1 MPPRAPDDNALPQAA
16 SVRQTRRNDVRT
28 SNPIFSRWGAAR
40 DTGRADTYA
49 RQPVGSS
56 VGGRPT
62 DDYLANPYA
71 PGADTPAQTGR
82 SAVTMDDV
90 LVRTGMTL
98 GTVALT
104 AVLSWLLLPVDEAN
118 LGMSYGLA
126 VGAALV
132 AFVLSMIQA
141 FKRTPSPA
149 LILGYAAFEGVFL
162 GVLSSTVST
171 YLSPG
176 VVVQA
181 VLGTFAV
188 AAGVLIAYRMRWI
201 RVNQRFT
208 GFVAAAA
215 TGFLLLLVAD
225 ALFSLFGAGN
235 GLGFHSGGLGIVF
248 GVIGILLGAAF
259 LALDFKQ
266 VEDAVAYGAPR
277 EEAWLA
283 AFGLTTTLV
292 WIYLEVL
299 RVLTIFNS
307 DN

>member
-1 MPPRAPDDNALPQAA
+1 M
-16 SVRQTRRNDVRT
+16 RT

-40 DTGRADTYA
+40 DTGKAVSFTK
-49 RQPVGSS
+49 QPVGATL
-56 VGGRPT
+56 GGAPV
-62 DDYLANPYA
+62 DDHLTNPYA
-71 PGADTPAQTGR
+71 PGAAPATGTTPSSG
-82 SAVTMDDV
+82 AVTMDDV
-90 LVRTGMTL
+90 VVRTGTTL
-98 GTVALT
+98 GTVTLA

-126 VGAALV
+126 LGAAFV
-132 AFVLSMIQA
+132 AFALSMVQS
-141 FKRTPSPA
+141 FKRTPAPA

-171 YLSPG
+171 YISPG

-188 AAGVLIAYRMRWI
+188 SAGVLIAYRRRWI
-201 RVNQRFT
+201 RVDRRFA
-208 GFVAAAA
+208 GFVTAAA
-215 TGFLLLLVAD
+215 TGFLILLVAD
-225 ALFSLFGAGN
+225 SLFALFGAGD
-235 GLGFHSGGLGIVF
+235 GLGFQSGGLGIAF
-248 GVIGILLGAAF
+248 GVVGILLGAAF

-283 AFGLTTTLV
+283 AFGITMTLV

-299 RVLTIFNS
+299 RVLTILNS

>member
-1 MPPRAPDDNALPQAA
+1 
-16 SVRQTRRNDVRT
+16 VGTT
-28 SNPIFSRWGAAR
+28 
-40 DTGRADTYA
+40 
-49 RQPVGSS
+49 VGS
-56 VGGRPT
+56 RPT
-62 DDYLANPYA
+62 DDYGTNPYA
-71 PGADTPAQTGR
+71 PGADTSPRTDGT
-82 SAVTMDDV
+82 AVTMDDV
-90 LVRTGMTL
+90 IVRTGTTL

-118 LGMSYGLA
+118 LGRSYGIAL
-126 VGAALV
+126 GAALV
-132 AFVLSMIQA
+132 AFVLSMVQA
-141 FKRTPSPA
+141 FRRTPSPG

-162 GVLSSTVST
+162 GVLSSTIST
-171 YLSPG
+171 YVAPG

-188 AAGVLIAYRMRWI
+188 SAGVLVAYRMRWI
-201 RVNQRFT
+201 RVTQRFT

-225 ALFSLFGAGN
+225 LLFSAFGAGN
-235 GLGFHSGGLGIVF
+235 GLGFHSGGLGILF

-259 LALDFKQ
+259 LAMDFKQ

-283 AFGLTTTLV
+283 AFGLTLTLV

>member
-1 MPPRAPDDNALPQAA
+1 MK
-16 SVRQTRRNDVRT
+16 S
-28 SNPIFSRWGAAR
+28 SNPIFSHWGATDGA
-40 DTGRADTYA
+40 GRADSH
-49 RQPVGSS
+49 RKQPVGTY
-56 VGGRPT
+56 GGGARV
-62 DDYLANPYA
+62 DDHLSDPYA
-71 PGADTPAQTGR
+71 HGVGLPSAAPLR
-82 SAVTMDDV
+82 SNAVTMDDV
-90 LVRTGMTL
+90 VVRTGMTL
-98 GTVALT
+98 GTVTLT
-104 AVLSWLLLPVDEAN
+104 AVLSWLLLPVDEAD

-126 VGAALV
+126 VGAAFI
-132 AFVLSMIQA
+132 AFGLSMVQV

-176 VVVQA
+176 VVGQA

-188 AAGVLIAYRMRWI
+188 SAGVLLAYRRRWI
-201 RVNQRFT
+201 RVDRRFA
-208 GFVAAAA
+208 GFVTAAA

-225 ALFSLFGAGN
+225 SLFALFGAGE
-235 GLGFHSGGLGIVF
+235 GLGFRSGGLGIAF
-248 GVIGILLGAAF
+248 GVVGVLLGAAF
-259 LALDFKQ
+259 LAMDFRQ
-266 VEDAVAYGAPR
+266 VEDAVAFGAPR

-283 AFGLTTTLV
+283 AFGITTTLV

>member
-1 MPPRAPDDNALPQAA
+1 MK
-16 SVRQTRRNDVRT
+16 ST
-28 SNPIFSRWGAAR
+28 NPVFSRWGAAR
-40 DTGRADTYA
+40 DAAPADAHT
-49 RQPVGSS
+49 RHPVGATA
-56 VGGRPT
+56 GGRSA
-62 DDYLANPYA
+62 DDYPTNPYA
-71 PGADTPAQTGR
+71 PAAGAGPDAGVRTTRTAI
-82 SAVTMDDV
+82 TMDDV
-90 LVRTGMTL
+90 VVRTATTL

-118 LGMSYGLA
+118 IGRSYGLA
-126 VGAALV
+126 VGAALI

-141 FKRTPSPA
+141 FKRAPSPA

-162 GVLSSTVST
+162 GVVSSATST
-171 YLSPG
+171 YIAPG

-188 AAGVLIAYRMRWI
+188 SAGVLIAYRMRWI
-201 RVNQRFT
+201 RVDRRFA
-208 GFVAAAA
+208 GFVASAA
-215 TGFLLLLVAD
+215 TGFLLLLAAD
-225 ALFSLFGAGN
+225 LLFSAFGAGN
-235 GLGFHSGGLGIVF
+235 GLGFHSGGLGILF
-248 GVIGILLGAAF
+248 GVLGILLGAAF

-299 RVLTIFNS
+299 QVLTILNS

>member
-1 MPPRAPDDNALPQAA
+1 M
-16 SVRQTRRNDVRT
+16 RT
-28 SNPIFSRWGAAR
+28 SNPNLSRWSATRGAAP
-40 DTGRADTYA
+40 ADSPT
-49 RQPVGSS
+49 RRPVGAT
-56 VGGRPT
+56 VGAGPA
-62 DDYLANPYA
+62 DDYRSNPYA
-71 PGADTPAQTGR
+71 PGAGTLAGGAGK
-82 SAVTMDDV
+82 AVTMDDV
-90 LVRTGMTL
+90 LVRTGTTL

-104 AVLSWLLLPVDEAN
+104 AVISWLLLPVDEAN
-118 LGMSYGLA
+118 LGRSYGLA
-126 VGAALV
+126 LGAALV

-141 FKRTPSPA
+141 YKQTPSPA

-188 AAGVLIAYRMRWI
+188 SAAVLLAYRMRWI
-201 RVNQRFT
+201 RVDRRFA
-208 GFVAAAA
+208 GFVASAA
-215 TGFLLLLVAD
+215 TGFLLLLAAD
-225 ALFSLFGAGN
+225 LLFSAFGAGN
-235 GLGFHSGGLGIVF
+235 GLGFHSGGLGILF
-248 GVIGILLGAAF
+248 AVIGIVLGAGF

-266 VEDAVAYGAPR
+266 VEDAIAYGAPR

-299 RVLTIFNS
+299 RVLTLFNS

>member
-1 MPPRAPDDNALPQAA
+1 MR
-16 SVRQTRRNDVRT
+16 S
-28 SNPIFSRWGAAR
+28 SNPIFSRWDSGRDPDAGRAGAYRREPVGAA
-40 DTGRADTYA
+40 
-49 RQPVGSS
+49 
-56 VGGRPT
+56 VGGQPT
-62 DDYLANPYA
+62 ADYGTNPYA
-71 PGADTPAQTGR
+71 PAGPDTGVRTG
-82 SAVTMDDV
+82 SNAVTMDDV
-90 LVRTGMTL
+90 VVRTATTL
-98 GTVALT
+98 GAVVLT

-118 LGMSYGLA
+118 LGRSYGIA

-132 AFVLSMIQA
+132 GFVLSLVQS
-141 FKRTPSPA
+141 FKRSPSPA

-171 YLSPG
+171 YISPG

-188 AAGVLIAYRMRWI
+188 AAGTLIAYRMRWI
-201 RVNQRFT
+201 RVNQRFA
-208 GFVAAAA
+208 GFVGAAA

-225 ALFSLFGAGN
+225 ALFSAFGAGN

-248 GVIGILLGAAF
+248 GLVGIVLGAAF
-259 LALDFKQ
+259 LALDFRQ

-277 EEAWLA
+277 EEAWRA
-283 AFGLTTTLV
+283 AFGLTLTLV

>member
-1 MPPRAPDDNALPQAA
+1 MK
-16 SVRQTRRNDVRT
+16 S

-40 DTGRADTYA
+40 DAAPADAYM
-49 RQPVGSS
+49 RHPVGAPA
-56 VGGRPT
+56 GGRPA
-62 DDYLANPYA
+62 DDYLTNPYA
-71 PGADTPAQTGR
+71 PAAGTGPDTGVRTTGT
-82 SAVTMDDV
+82 AITMDDV
-90 LVRTGMTL
+90 VVRTATTL
-98 GTVALT
+98 GTVVLT

-118 LGMSYGLA
+118 IGRSYGIA
-126 VGAALV
+126 VGAALI
-132 AFVLSMIQA
+132 AFVLSMVQA
-141 FKRTPSPA
+141 FKRAPSPA

-162 GVLSSTVST
+162 GVISSTTST
-171 YLSPG
+171 YIAPG

-188 AAGVLIAYRMRWI
+188 SAGVLIAYRMRWI
-201 RVNQRFT
+201 RVDQRFA
-208 GFVAAAA
+208 GFLAAAA
-215 TGFLLLLVAD
+215 TGFFLLLVAD
-225 ALFSLFGAGN
+225 LLFSAFGAGD

-248 GVIGILLGAAF
+248 GVIGILLGAGF
-259 LALDFKQ
+259 LALDFRQ

-299 RVLTIFNS
+299 QVLSIFNS

>member
-1 MPPRAPDDNALPQAA
+1 MK
-16 SVRQTRRNDVRT
+16 S

-40 DTGRADTYA
+40 DAAPADAYV
-49 RQPVGSS
+49 RHPVGAPA
-56 VGGRPT
+56 GARPS
-62 DDYLANPYA
+62 DDYLTNPYA
-71 PGADTPAQTGR
+71 PAAGTGPDTGVRTTGT
-82 SAVTMDDV
+82 AVTMDDV
-90 LVRTGMTL
+90 VVRTATTL
-98 GTVALT
+98 GTVVLT

-118 LGMSYGLA
+118 IGRSYGIA
-126 VGAALV
+126 VGAALI
-132 AFVLSMIQA
+132 AFVLSMVQA
-141 FKRTPSPA
+141 FKRAPSPA

-162 GVLSSTVST
+162 GVISSTTST
-171 YLSPG
+171 YIAPG

-188 AAGVLIAYRMRWI
+188 SAGVLIAYRMRWI
-201 RVNQRFT
+201 RVDQRFA
-208 GFVAAAA
+208 GFLAAAA
-215 TGFLLLLVAD
+215 TGFFLLLVAD
-225 ALFSLFGAGN
+225 LLFSAFGAGD

-248 GVIGILLGAAF
+248 GVIGILLGAGF
-259 LALDFKQ
+259 LALDFRQ

-299 RVLTIFNS
+299 QVLSIFNS

>member
-1 MPPRAPDDNALPQAA
+1 M
-16 SVRQTRRNDVRT
+16 RT
-28 SNPIFSRWGAAR
+28 SNPIFSRLGGANR
-40 DTGRADTYA
+40 DAGPAGAYPREPLGT
-49 RQPVGSS
+49 S
-56 VGGRPT
+56 VGGGLT
-62 DDYLANPYA
+62 GGYGTNPYA
-71 PGADTPAQTGR
+71 PAADTDTDTGAWAGR

-90 LVRTGMTL
+90 IVRTATTL

-118 LGMSYGLA
+118 IGRSYGIA

-132 AFVLSMIQA
+132 AFVLSLIQT
-141 FKRTPSPA
+141 FKRTPTPA

-162 GVLSSTVST
+162 GVFSSTVST
-171 YLSPG
+171 YISPG
-176 VVVQA
+176 VIVQA

-188 AAGVLIAYRMRWI
+188 SAGVLIAYRMRWI
-201 RVNQRFT
+201 RVNQRFA

-215 TGFLLLLVAD
+215 TGFLLLLLAD
-225 ALFSLFGAGN
+225 LLFSAFGAGN
-235 GLGFHSGGLGIVF
+235 GLGFNSGGLGIIF
-248 GVIGILLGAAF
+248 GVVGILLGAAF
-259 LALDFKQ
+259 LALDLKQ

-283 AFGLTTTLV
+283 AFGLTLTLV

>member
-1 MPPRAPDDNALPQAA
+1 M
-16 SVRQTRRNDVRT
+16 RT
-28 SNPIFSRWGAAR
+28 SNPFLSRWGGAG
-40 DTGRADTYA
+40 DTGRTAA
-49 RQPVGSS
+49 RTGRPVSAT
-56 VGGRPT
+56 VGGRPI
-62 DDYLANPYA
+62 DNDYTTNPYS
-71 PGADTPAQTGR
+71 PGAATSLRTSGN
-82 SAVTMDDV
+82 AVTMDDIV
-90 LVRTGMTL
+90 VRTATTL
-98 GTVALT
+98 GTVVLA

-118 LGMSYGLA
+118 VGHSYGLA

-132 AFVLSMIQA
+132 AFVLAMIQSVR
-141 FKRTPSPA
+141 RTPSPA

-162 GVLSSTVST
+162 GVLSSTVSA
-171 YLSPG
+171 YIAPG

-188 AAGVLIAYRMRWI
+188 SAGVLIAYRMRWI
-201 RVNQRFT
+201 RVTRRFA
-208 GFVAAAA
+208 GFVGAAA
-215 TGFLLLLVAD
+215 TGFVLLLLAD
-225 ALFSLFGAGN
+225 LLFSAFGAGD
-235 GLGFHSGGLGIVF
+235 GLGFHSGSLGILF
-248 GVIGILLGAAF
+248 GLAGIVLGAAF

-299 RVLTIFNS
+299 RVLSLFNT

>member
-1 MPPRAPDDNALPQAA
+1 MK
-16 SVRQTRRNDVRT
+16 S

-40 DTGRADTYA
+40 DAAPADAYM
-49 RQPVGSS
+49 RHPVGAPA
-56 VGGRPT
+56 GARPS
-62 DDYLANPYA
+62 DDYLTNPYA
-71 PGADTPAQTGR
+71 PAAGTGPDTGVRTTGT
-82 SAVTMDDV
+82 AVTMDDV
-90 LVRTGMTL
+90 VVRTATTL
-98 GTVALT
+98 GTVVLT

-118 LGMSYGLA
+118 IGRSYGIA
-126 VGAALV
+126 VGAALI
-132 AFVLSMIQA
+132 AFVLSMVQA
-141 FKRTPSPA
+141 FKRAPSPA

-162 GVLSSTVST
+162 GVISSTTST
-171 YLSPG
+171 YIAPG

-188 AAGVLIAYRMRWI
+188 SAGVLIAYRMRWI
-201 RVNQRFT
+201 RVDQRFA
-208 GFVAAAA
+208 GFLAAAA
-215 TGFLLLLVAD
+215 TGFFLLLVAD
-225 ALFSLFGAGN
+225 LLFSAFGAGD

-248 GVIGILLGAAF
+248 GVIGILLGAGF
-259 LALDFKQ
+259 LALDFRQ

-299 RVLTIFNS
+299 QVLSIFNS

>member
-1 MPPRAPDDNALPQAA
+1 
-16 SVRQTRRNDVRT
+16 VKT

-40 DTGRADTYA
+40 DAGPSDAYA
-49 RQPVGSS
+49 RRPVGAAV
-56 VGGRPT
+56 VGAPT
-62 DDYLANPYA
+62 DDHATNPYTT
-71 PGADTPAQTGR
+71 GADTAPGTAG

-90 LVRTGMTL
+90 IVRTATTL

-118 LGMSYGLA
+118 LGRSYGIA

-132 AFVLSMIQA
+132 AFVLSLVQS
-141 FKRTPSPA
+141 FRRTPSPA

-162 GVLSSTVST
+162 GVLSSTIST
-171 YLSPG
+171 YVAPG

-188 AAGVLIAYRMRWI
+188 SAGVLLAYRMRWI
-201 RVNQRFT
+201 RVTRRFT

-225 ALFSLFGAGN
+225 LLFSAFGAGH
-235 GLGFHSGGLGIVF
+235 GLGFHSGGLGILF
-248 GVIGILLGAAF
+248 GVVGILLGAAF
-259 LALDFKQ
+259 LAMDFRQ

-283 AFGLTTTLV
+283 AFGLTLTLV

>member
-1 MPPRAPDDNALPQAA
+1 MN
-16 SVRQTRRNDVRT
+16 T

-40 DTGRADTYA
+40 DGGPSQAYA
-49 RQPVGSS
+49 RRPVGAA
-56 VGGRPT
+56 VGGAPT
-62 DDYLANPYA
+62 DDHTANPYA
-71 PGADTPAQTGR
+71 PGADTAPRTSGT
-82 SAVTMDDV
+82 AVTMDDV
-90 LVRTGMTL
+90 IVRTATTL
-98 GTVALT
+98 GAVALT

-118 LGMSYGLA
+118 LSRSYGIA

-132 AFVLSMIQA
+132 AFVLSLVQS

-149 LILGYAAFEGVFL
+149 LILGYAALEGVFL
-162 GVLSSTVST
+162 GVLSSTIST
-171 YLSPG
+171 YIAPG

-188 AAGVLIAYRMRWI
+188 SAGVLLAYRMRWI
-201 RVNQRFT
+201 RVTRRFT

-215 TGFLLLLVAD
+215 TGFVLLLVAD
-225 ALFSLFGAGN
+225 LLFSAFGAGN
-235 GLGFHSGGLGIVF
+235 GLGFHSGGLGILF
-248 GVIGILLGAAF
+248 GVVGILLGAAF
-259 LALDFKQ
+259 LAMDFKQ

-283 AFGLTTTLV
+283 AFGLTLTLV

-299 RVLTIFNS
+299 RVLTLLNS

>member
-1 MPPRAPDDNALPQAA
+1 M
-16 SVRQTRRNDVRT
+16 RT

-40 DTGRADTYA
+40 DAGPADAY
-49 RQPVGSS
+49 RREPVSTAA
-56 VGGRPT
+56 GGQLAG
-62 DDYLANPYA
+62 DYSANPYA
-71 PGADTPAQTGR
+71 PDAGTGTGTGPR
-82 SAVTMDDV
+82 AGSGAVTMDDII
-90 LVRTGMTL
+90 VRTATTL

-118 LGMSYGLA
+118 LGRSYGIA

-132 AFVLSMIQA
+132 GFVLSLVQSL
-141 FKRTPSPA
+141 RRSPSPA

-171 YLSPG
+171 YIAPG

-188 AAGVLIAYRMRWI
+188 AGGTLIAYRMRWI
-201 RVNQRFT
+201 RVNQRFA

-225 ALFSLFGAGN
+225 ALFSAFGAGH

-248 GVIGILLGAAF
+248 GLIGIVLGAAF
-259 LALDFKQ
+259 LALDFRQ
-266 VEDAVAYGAPR
+266 IEDAVTYGAPR

-283 AFGLTTTLV
+283 AFGLTLTLV

>member
-1 MPPRAPDDNALPQAA
+1 M
-16 SVRQTRRNDVRT
+16 RT
-28 SNPIFSRWGAAR
+28 SNPIFSRWGATRDAR
-40 DTGRADTYA
+40 PVGAYHREPVGATVDGSPAGDYRTNPCASPADTGLRA
-49 RQPVGSS
+49 GS
-56 VGGRPT
+56 T
-62 DDYLANPYA
+62 
-71 PGADTPAQTGR
+71 
-82 SAVTMDDV
+82 AVTMDDV
-90 LVRTGMTL
+90 IVRTATTL

-118 LGMSYGLA
+118 IGRSYSLA
-126 VGAALV
+126 VGAAVV
-132 AFVLSMIQA
+132 AFVLSMVQA

-149 LILGYAAFEGVFL
+149 LILGYAAFEGAFL

-171 YLSPG
+171 YIAPG

-201 RVNQRFT
+201 RVTQRFA
-208 GFVAAAA
+208 GFLAAAA

-225 ALFSLFGAGN
+225 SLFTAFGAGN

-259 LALDFKQ
+259 LALDLKQ

-299 RVLTIFNS
+299 RVLTIFKS

>member
-1 MPPRAPDDNALPQAA
+1 M
-16 SVRQTRRNDVRT
+16 RT
-28 SNPIFSRWGAAR
+28 SNPIFSRWGAPR
-40 DTGRADTYA
+40 DAGPADAYRREPMGA
-49 RQPVGSS
+49 A
-56 VGGRPT
+56 VGGQAAG
-62 DDYLANPYA
+62 DYSTNPYA
-71 PGADTPAQTGR
+71 PAADTGPRAGLA
-82 SAVTMDDV
+82 AVTMDDV
-90 LVRTGMTL
+90 IVRTATTL

-118 LGMSYGLA
+118 LGRSYGIA

-132 AFVLSMIQA
+132 GFVLSLVQSL
-141 FKRTPSPA
+141 RRSPSPA

-171 YLSPG
+171 YIAPG

-188 AAGVLIAYRMRWI
+188 AGGTLIAYRMRWI
-201 RVNQRFT
+201 RVTQRFA

-225 ALFSLFGAGN
+225 ALFSAFGAGN

-248 GVIGILLGAAF
+248 GLIGIVLGAAF
-259 LALDFKQ
+259 LALDFRQ
-266 VEDAVAYGAPR
+266 IEDAVAYGAPR

-283 AFGLTTTLV
+283 AFGLTLTLV

-307 DN
+307 DD

>member
-1 MPPRAPDDNALPQAA
+1 M
-16 SVRQTRRNDVRT
+16 RT
-28 SNPIFSRWGAAR
+28 SNPVFSRWGAAR
-40 DTGRADTYA
+40 APEPARAP
-49 RQPVGSS
+49 QPVGAT
-56 VGGRPT
+56 VGGRPA
-62 DDYLANPYA
+62 DGYQDNPYA
-71 PGADTPAQTGR
+71 PAAGTSAAGTGD
-82 SAVTMDDV
+82 AVTMDDV
-90 LVRTGMTL
+90 VVRTGTTL

-118 LGMSYGLA
+118 LGRSYGLA

-132 AFVLSMIQA
+132 AFVLSLVQS

-181 VLGTFAV
+181 VLGTFTVFAAV
-188 AAGVLIAYRMRWI
+188 LLAYRMRWI
-201 RVNQRFT
+201 RVDRRFA
-208 GFVAAAA
+208 GFVASAA
-215 TGFLLLLVAD
+215 TGFLLLLAAD
-225 ALFSLFGAGN
+225 LLFSAFGAGN
-235 GLGFHSGGLGIVF
+235 GLGFHSGGLGILF
-248 GVIGILLGAAF
+248 GIVGIVLGAGF
-259 LALDFKQ
+259 LALDFRQ

-283 AFGLTTTLV
+283 AFGLVTTLV

-299 RVLTIFNS
+299 RVLTLFNN